1 MIYNERRARLG
12 RPGRAAGRLS
22 LVLLA
27 LTTLLFKRVEPS
39 FAKVL

>member
-1 MIYNERRARLG
+1 MALVL
-12 RPGRAAGRLS
+12 AGS

-27 LTTLLFKRVEPS
+27 LTTLLFKRVEPA

>member
-1 MIYNERRARLG
+1 LRALDWTVLG
-12 RPGRAAGRLS
+12 AS
-22 LVLLA
+22 LLLLA